1 MSDRKITS
9 IGILTVFGFSSSVFA
24 AAAPAVVSAPTL
36 GEWGLAGIAA
46 LLAIAGGRALRKR
59 RP

>member
-1 MSDRKITS
+1 MSNCKMAAV
-9 IGILTVFGFSSSVFA
+9 GILAVFGFSSGVFA
-24 AAAPAVVSAPTL
+24 AVAPVMVSAPTL
-36 GEWGLAGIAA
+36 DQWGLAGVAA